1 MYTADTLSR
10 APQAITELEDIAGEA
25 DSFAE
30 AYVNHLPASKHR
42 LEEYSQA
49 QVEDPICSQV
59 IGYCYQG
66 WPSKHRVN
74 LALQPYWRVREEL
87 TVVRTYCSMVPRS
100 FVIKLWRRFMRA
112 IRG

>member
-1 MYTADTLSR
+1 MGVVLGVVLGVAVGASVSM
-10 APQAITELEDIAGEA
+10 LEDIAGEA

-66 WPSKHRVN
+66 V
-74 LALQPYWRVREEL
+74 
-87 TVVRTYCSMVPRS
+87 
-100 FVIKLWRRFMRA
+100 
-112 IRG
+112 